1 MKIKPIIKSASRTLK
16 SSYLKCITALMTVL
30 ILYICLI
37 FFEAIFDS
45 IIGETAVKS
54 ATFAI
59 YIIIIMPLILGV
71 KRMYFMM
78 CKNTSADINDCFI
91 YFSSSKLFFKG
102 LTLQLIKKSIIL
114 ASIAILVV
122 PFIAAA
128 FAYVQT
134 PIICAVMLGLSAI
147 GTAVTLR
154 INLSLFLSDYCF
166 FICHRPLRSIRLS
179 AKMMKHQR
187 GELLTLFIKLLPL
200 YISCILILPV
210 FYVAPL
216 YMTAAAYYSKII
228 IYRFSLR
235 SRSTDIE
242 QQDV

>member
-1 MKIKPIIKSASRTLK
+1 
-16 SSYLKCITALMTVL
+16 
-30 ILYICLI
+30 
-37 FFEAIFDS
+37 
-45 IIGETAVKS
+45 
-54 ATFAI
+54 
-59 YIIIIMPLILGV
+59 
-71 KRMYFMM
+71 MYFMM

-91 YFSSSKLFFKG
+91 YFSSSKLCFKG

-166 FICHRPLRSIRLS
+166 FETLAHQNLNTGFLCSRTESVCLHTRHILRLSWYFSIRTVFS
-179 AKMMKHQR
+179 A
-187 GELLTLFIKLLPL
+187 GFSVSIPGA
-200 YISCILILPV
+200 V
-210 FYVAPL
+210 FNR
-216 YMTAAAYYSKII
+216 AA
-228 IYRFSLR
+228 FS
-235 SRSTDIE
+235 
-242 QQDV
+242 